1 MATKEKIQKA
11 IEMINDFDFEWRR
24 SDYAYSQKLD
34 VNAYNEMKAFV
45 NFVKNECNNLETLL
59 RQLWVANY
67 NRDKNEIERIN
78 KLLSTI

>member
-11 IEMINDFDFEWRR
+11 MEMINDFDFAWRM
-24 SDYAYSQKLD
+24 SDYAYTNGLAQQAAKK
-34 VNAYNEMKAFV
+34 MKEFA
-45 NFVKNECNNLETLL
+45 NYIHTECSYAETTL

>member
-1 MATKEKIQKA
+1 MATKEKIAQA
-11 IEMINDFDFEWRR
+11 IQMINDFDFAWRM
-24 SDYAYSQKLD
+24 SDYAYTNGLAQQAAKK
-34 VNAYNEMKAFV
+34 MKEFA
-45 NFVKNECNNLETLL
+45 NYIHTECSYAETTL